1 MHLSKSRLKKKGS
14 KPQMSAGRGRRPRER
29 QALVP
34 VFPGIAPK
42 NCCWPFTQ
50 ALATRAFLLASRPQC
65 KSLVSPCPP
74 ALTTVSGPCLTVLF
88 SPYPGGTMKGAQG
101 GTSVTLSPSELPVAG
116 ATEQF
121 GLPTV
126 QKGAGVQSVG
136 ALLCPLPQSVQ
147 LASAHLA

>member
-34 VFPGIAPK
+34 VFPVFPGIAQK

-65 KSLVSPCPP
+65 KCP
-74 ALTTVSGPCLTVLF
+74 
-88 SPYPGGTMKGAQG
+88 
-101 GTSVTLSPSELPVAG
+101 
-116 ATEQF
+116 
-121 GLPTV
+121 
-126 QKGAGVQSVG
+126 
-136 ALLCPLPQSVQ
+136 
-147 LASAHLA
+147 